1 MIKVSVMY
9 PSGDDATFDMDY
21 YKTKHMEIVDRTI
34 KPARWD
40 VESGIRRSVHCG
52 GQLVLRVDGR
62 LCKLAWQVQGEALAD
77 IPNFTNAESAV
88 QVSQIARPL
97 KSDRFERP
105 PCP

>member
-40 VESGIRRSVHCG
+40 VESGIKGPYIAVGNLYFESIEAMQAG
-52 GQLVLRVDGR
+52 
-62 LCKLAWQVQGEALAD
+62 LANQGEALAD
-77 IPNFTNAESAV
+77 ISNFTNAESAV
-88 QVSQIARPL
+88 QVSQML
-97 KSDRFERP
+97 DS
-105 PCP
+105 

>member
-34 KPARWD
+34 KPAKWD
-40 VESGIRRSVHCG
+40 IESGINGPYIAVGNLYFESIEAMQAG
-52 GQLVLRVDGR
+52 
-62 LCKLAWQVQGEALAD
+62 LANQGEALAD

-88 QVSQIARPL
+88 QVSQML
-97 KSDRFERP
+97 DS
-105 PCP
+105 